1 MMNGMRAAA
10 RQGSLNACIGSLLA
24 MMFIASTS
32 AFADPP
38 ADLVKPALLADVKT
52 AAPGKTF
59 HIGLHLKLKPDWHV
73 YWENPGDSG
82 SPTRLKITAPAGV
95 TVGIVQYPL
104 PKTFNQPGDIIG
116 YGYERE
122 VMLIAP
128 VTLPA
133 DWLAGKPLQL
143 RADASWLV
151 CKDVCLPGK
160 ARLDLTIPVAKE
172 PQPDNTGDFQTWKP
186 RLPAAD
192 ASQLPFKVAGA
203 AESFKLS
210 WNAPAQNVQV
220 LTVAPAGVEVAD
232 LGIQH
237 KGATTTVITRLRTL
251 EPDKAAGAALG
262 VLITYDG
269 PAGQRQGARL
279 SIPLRPH

>member
-1 MMNGMRAAA
+1 MNDGPQVQRLS
-10 RQGSLNACIGSLLA
+10 RVYGWSLLA
-24 MMFIASTS
+24 LMVVATMTAS
-32 AFADPP
+32 ADHPE
-38 ADLVKPALLADVKT
+38 DLVKPALLADVKT
-52 AAPGKTF
+52 AAPGKSF
-59 HIGLHLKLKPDWHV
+59 HVGLFLRLKPDWHV

-95 TVGIVQYPL
+95 TVGPVQYPL

-133 DWLAGKPLQL
+133 DWPVDKPLQL

-160 ARLDLTIPVAKE
+160 AKLELTIPIAKDS
-172 PQPDNTGDFQTWKP
+172 QPDNTGDFQTWKP
-186 RLPAAD
+186 RLPATDVAH
-192 ASQLPFKVAGA
+192 LPFKLTGT
-203 AESFKLS
+203 AESFKLT
-210 WNAPAQNVQV
+210 WNAPVQNVQV
-220 LTVAPAGVEVAD
+220 LTIAPEGIEVPD
-232 LGIQH
+232 ISIQH
-237 KGATTTVITRLRTL
+237 KGQSTTVDSRLRTL
-251 EPDKAAGAALG
+251 EPDKAAAASLG

-269 PAGQRQGARL
+269 PTGQRQGARL
-279 SIPLRPH
+279 SIPLRPR